1 MEKQFVAVIC
11 GPTASGKTGLSIEL
25 ARRFSGEIVS
35 ADSMQIYKGM
45 DIATAKPTKEEMQGV
60 VHHLIDFLDPCDS
73 FSVADYVALAHA
85 SLADIAARGKTP
97 FVVGGTGLYINS
109 LIDNISFDESEND
122 YEYREQLRN
131 IAREKGNGCV
141 LEMLRSVDP
150 VTAEKLHEN
159 NLNRII
165 RALEVYKTTC
175 RTMSEQQSLSRQMPS
190 MYEPCMIALEYD
202 RETLYDRINR
212 RVDIM
217 LSDGLVEEARRF
229 YESNDHPTAAQ
240 AIGYKELKPYLF
252 GESSLEECVEK
263 LKQETR
269 KYAKRQLTWF
279 RRDKRIH
286 WIKADSGRDFSRIVE
301 EAADIISDNLK
312 KYTETYG
319 IFH

>member
-45 DIATAKPTKEEMQGV
+45 DIATAKPDAVEMNGV
-60 VHHLIDFLDPCDS
+60 PHHLIDFLDPCDS
-73 FSVADYVALAHA
+73 FSVADYVTLAHT
-85 SLADIAARGKTP
+85 SIADIVGRGKMP

-109 LIDNISFDESEND
+109 LIDNISFEEGDND
-122 YEYREQLRN
+122 YEYREELRAV
-131 IAREKGNGCV
+131 AREKGNAYV
-141 LEMLRSVDP
+141 LEMLRDIDP
-150 VTAEKLHEN
+150 LTAEKLHEN

-165 RALEVYKTTC
+165 RALEVYKTTG
-175 RTMSEQQSLSRQMPS
+175 RTMSEQQSLSRQTPS
-190 MYEPCMIALEYD
+190 MYEPCMIAIEHD
-202 RETLYDRINR
+202 RQTLYDRINK

-217 LSDGLVEEARRF
+217 LESGLIEEARQF
-229 YESNDHPTAAQ
+229 YETNDHPTAAQ

-252 GESSLEECVEK
+252 GESSLEECIER

-286 WIKADSGRDFSRIVE
+286 WIKADAGRDFSDIVE

>member
-1 MEKQFVAVIC
+1 
-11 GPTASGKTGLSIEL
+11 
-25 ARRFSGEIVS
+25 
-35 ADSMQIYKGM
+35 
-45 DIATAKPTKEEMQGV
+45 
-60 VHHLIDFLDPCDS
+60 
-73 FSVADYVALAHA
+73 
-85 SLADIAARGKTP
+85 
-97 FVVGGTGLYINS
+97 
-109 LIDNISFDESEND
+109 
-122 YEYREQLRN
+122 
-131 IAREKGNGCV
+131 
-141 LEMLRSVDP
+141 
-150 VTAEKLHEN
+150 
-159 NLNRII
+159 
-165 RALEVYKTTC
+165 
-175 RTMSEQQSLSRQMPS
+175 MSEQQSLSRQTPS